1 MTSSTELRALGG
13 LVAYADGEPQA
24 LGGPKAEQLLSVLVA
39 HRRTPVSTGRLIETL
54 WAAGPPKSAV
64 ATVQSLISRLRG
76 LLAPGFSITFES
88 AGYRLDTTHGVID
101 ADRFEALLARSRTLG
116 PADAVPAL
124 EAALA
129 LWHGPAFAQ
138 HAELAEVQSEAVR
151 LDELRLVATD
161 EWAEAK
167 LATGDPATM
176 VGELEA
182 LVRLHPL
189 RERYWQLLV
198 LALYRTDRQAEA
210 LRRIGDLRGML
221 GEEMGLDLSPTIRD
235 LEAKILADD
244 RSLGR
249 DRERTPKKRASGLAP
264 EMLGATSFIGRD
276 PDVRSLSEALEEQP
290 LVTLTGPG
298 GVGKTRLAMQ
308 VAARVLDRFD
318 DGGTV
323 VEFAALRDPAG
334 VAQVIAH
341 ALDIQQ
347 RQHRTLEG
355 TIEEHLASASCL
367 LVLDNCEH
375 ITDALAPLV
384 DRLRSSC
391 AHVRIL
397 ATSREPLGLAG
408 EYVQVLAP
416 LAVPGPGV
424 AADEIR
430 RSPAVEMF
438 VARAAAATPGFCL
451 DDDNAAVVADI
462 CRRLDGLPLALE
474 LGAARLRSMGID
486 ALADRLHQRI
496 DILGQTQRGADRR
509 HRTLHHL
516 VAWSHDLLA
525 SEEQEVFEQLSVFA
539 GGFDLPAAEAVCSI
553 GTDVTS
559 AVATLADLVDKSMV
573 VLVEPAT
580 PRYRLLEP
588 LREFGL
594 ERLRDRG
601 TLDAV
606 EQRHLEWFLGIATRG
621 AVGLDTAEEA
631 TWSEQ
636 LDRDH
641 DNFRA
646 AHRTA
651 IHCGDTDRALRLV
664 AALREFAFR
673 RIRYE
678 IIGWADASAG
688 LPGIDD
694 HPELPTVI
702 AVAAYG
708 QFVQGNMEG
717 AVRLADRALAA
728 QAVSGPSDSGLPERT
743 LGNALFYMA
752 RTDEAMEWMDQMV
765 QSARRSGSHARIAHG
780 LYMQSVAQTSIG
792 DGIRGAVLAG
802 QAKAAADLAD
812 APTAHAQA
820 EYALGL
826 ALEQTHPSEAL
837 SHLEH
842 AVVVAAEAGNR
853 WIEAFSLTEV
863 HWLRARQGE
872 HMKALVGFADVVDL
886 WYRGG
891 DWANQW
897 LSLRHVLGILID
909 LGDFEGAALLH
920 GALTAVGASHALPF
934 EPTDAERLSGLVEQL
949 RSLLGPAAF
958 AEAVRQGAAMK
969 DNQIVGYAKQRITA
983 LTKSPAPDR

>member
-1 MTSSTELRALGG
+1 MTSLTELRALGG
-13 LVAYADGEPQA
+13 LVVCVDGEPQA

-39 HRRTPVSTGRLIETL
+39 HRRTPVSSGRLIETL
-54 WAAGPPKSAV
+54 WTAGPPKSAL
-64 ATVQSLISRLRG
+64 ATVQSLISRLRAV
-76 LLAPGFSITFES
+76 LAPSFSITNES
-88 AGYRLDTTHGVID
+88 AGYRLDTTQGVID
-101 ADRFEALLARSRTLG
+101 ADRFEALLLGSRILG
-116 PADAVPAL
+116 AAESVPAL
-124 EAALA
+124 ESALA
-129 LWHGPAFAQ
+129 LWRGPAFAQ
-138 HAELAEVQSEAVR
+138 HAALPEVQSEAVR

-176 VGELEA
+176 VGDLEA

-198 LALYRTDRQAEA
+198 LALYRTGRQAEA

-244 RSLGR
+244 PSLSLRR
-249 DRERTPKKRASGLAP
+249 DRERISERRASGVAP

-276 PDVRSLSEALEEQP
+276 PDVHSLSEALEGQP

-308 VAARVLDRFD
+308 VAARILDRFE
-318 DGGTV
+318 DGVTV
-323 VEFAALRDPAG
+323 VEFASLRDPAG

-347 RQHRTLEG
+347 RQHRTLEA
-355 TIEEHLASASCL
+355 TIEEHLASATCL

-416 LAVPGPGV
+416 LGVPGVG
-424 AADEIR
+424 AAAEEIR
-430 RSPAVEMF
+430 RSPAVELF
-438 VARAAAATPGFCL
+438 VARAAVATPGFGL
-451 DDDNAAVVADI
+451 GDDNAAVVAEV

-516 VAWSHDLLA
+516 VEWSHDLLA
-525 SEEQEVFEQLSVFA
+525 PEEQEVFEQLSVFA
-539 GGFDLPAAEAVCSI
+539 GGFDLTGADAVCSV
-553 GTDVTS
+553 GTGASSTI
-559 AVATLADLVDKSMV
+559 ATLADLVDKSMV
-573 VLVEPAT
+573 VLVDPGA

-594 ERLRDRG
+594 ERLRERG
-601 TLDAV
+601 DLEAV
-606 EQRHLEWFLGIATRG
+606 EQRHLEWFLDVATRG
-621 AVGLDTAEEA
+621 AVGLDTADEA

-636 LDRDH
+636 LDRDY

-651 IHCGDTDRALRLV
+651 IQRGDADRALELV

-673 RIRYE
+673 RISYE
-678 IIGWADASAG
+678 IIGWADASAALTG
-688 LPGIDD
+688 VD
-694 HPELPTVI
+694 HHPDLPTVV
-702 AVAAYG
+702 AVSAYG
-708 QFVQGNMEG
+708 RFVQGDMEA
-717 AVRLADRALAA
+717 AVRLARPCARRPSRAGSVRQRAPGANTGKRALLP
-728 QAVSGPSDSGLPERT
+728 GSDP
-743 LGNALFYMA
+743 
-752 RTDEAMEWMDQMV
+752 
-765 QSARRSGSHARIAHG
+765 
-780 LYMQSVAQTSIG
+780 
-792 DGIRGAVLAG
+792 
-802 QAKAAADLAD
+802 
-812 APTAHAQA
+812 
-820 EYALGL
+820 
-826 ALEQTHPSEAL
+826 
-837 SHLEH
+837 
-842 AVVVAAEAGNR
+842 
-853 WIEAFSLTEV
+853 
-863 HWLRARQGE
+863 
-872 HMKALVGFADVVDL
+872 
-886 WYRGG
+886 
-891 DWANQW
+891 
-897 LSLRHVLGILID
+897 
-909 LGDFEGAALLH
+909 
-920 GALTAVGASHALPF
+920 
-934 EPTDAERLSGLVEQL
+934 
-949 RSLLGPAAF
+949 
-958 AEAVRQGAAMK
+958 
-969 DNQIVGYAKQRITA
+969 
-983 LTKSPAPDR
+983 